1 MTTPTQPVTT
11 PVTAGRARRAAP
23 VDPPEPRL
31 DHSPVSFF
39 GATFVVFRRQLR
51 LALRNPAWVV
61 IGLLQPILYL
71 TLFGPLL
78 EPLAGQ
84 LGTVNA
90 YTLFVP
96 GLLVQLGLFGALFA
110 GFGLIGEYR
119 DGVIEGE
126 RVTPASRTALLL
138 GRVLRDVLQLFV
150 QGVVLILLGLAFGL
164 DGSVPGMILGLVLV
178 LLVGAACSSASY
190 ALALATK
197 SEDALAPILNLV
209 TMPVLLLS
217 GILLPMTL
225 GPKWLQTVS
234 DVLPTK
240 HIVDAVRAVFRGDFW
255 TPETLWGTVWAV
267 VLTVAGLWVGTRTFR
282 RQNA

>member
-1 MTTPTQPVTT
+1 MAHNI
-11 PVTAGRARRAAP
+11 TAETLPRRAAP
-23 VDPPEPRL
+23 TERGTGRGSTAPG
-31 DHSPVSFF
+31 VSFLA
-39 GATFVVFRRQLR
+39 ATFVVFRRQLR

-138 GRVLRDVLQLFV
+138 GRVLRDVLQLLV
-150 QGVVLILLGLAFGL
+150 QGVILILLGLAFGL
-164 DGSVPGMILGLVLV
+164 DGSVPGMLLGLALV
-178 LLVGAACSSASY
+178 VLVGAACSSSSY
-190 ALALATK
+190 ALALTTK

-225 GPKWLQTVS
+225 GPGWLQTVS
-234 DVLPTK
+234 DLLPTK

-255 TPETLWGTVWAV
+255 TAQTLWGSLWAV
-267 VLTVAGLWVGTRTFR
+267 VLAVAGLWIGTRTFR